1 MNNEV
6 YEKIKQLLEDMN
18 PYVEIKQ
25 DTNLLD
31 EGVLDSMAIFAFVTE
46 LEDTFEIEVPD
57 DAIAKS
63 NFATMEMI
71 VSLVEGLK
79 GE

>member
-1 MNNEV
+1 MSGEV
-6 YEKIKQLLEDMN
+6 FEKVKEMLEEMN
-18 PYVEIKQ
+18 PYVEITA
-25 DTNLLD
+25 DTNLLE
-31 EGVLDSMAIFAFVTE
+31 EGVLDSMAIFAFLTN
-46 LEDTFEIEVPD
+46 LEDTFEIEIPD

>member
-1 MNNEV
+1 MSGEV
-6 YEKIKQLLEDMN
+6 FDKVKEMLEEMN
-18 PYVEIKQ
+18 PYVEITE
-25 DTNLLD
+25 DTNLLE
-31 EGVLDSMAIFAFVTE
+31 EGVLDSMAIFAFLTN
-46 LEDTFEIEVPD
+46 LEDTFEIEIPD